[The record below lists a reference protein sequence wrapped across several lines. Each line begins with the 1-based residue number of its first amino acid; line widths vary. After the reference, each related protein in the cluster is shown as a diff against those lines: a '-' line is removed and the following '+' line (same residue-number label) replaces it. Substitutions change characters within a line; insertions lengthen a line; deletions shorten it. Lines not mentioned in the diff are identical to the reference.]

1 MSKSKKVVAVI
12 PARMGSSRFPGKP
25 LAPILGIPM
34 IEHVRKRVA
43 MCKSLDGVYVAT
55 CDKESFDTAKRFK
68 RIGLPDLFPDEYGS
82 QASLMEKYSITLDN
96 VASVV
101 TSLASR

>member
-55 CDKESFDTAKRFK
+55 CDKEIFDNAKRFK

-82 QASLMEKYSITLDN
+82 QASLMEKYSITPDN

>member
-1 MSKSKKVVAVI
+1 
-12 PARMGSSRFPGKP
+12 
-25 LAPILGIPM
+25 
-34 IEHVRKRVA
+34 
-43 MCKSLDGVYVAT
+43 VAT
-55 CDKESFDTAKRFK
+55 CDKEIFDTAKRFK

-82 QASLMEKYSITLDN
+82 QASLMEKYSITPDN